1 MSLLFLQSSI
11 LAEVERVCC
20 FSWIVFQLSCDG
32 VQCRGLVCSVWLWYM
47 YFLVRLTFWSF
58 YLNSVNYFAI
68 IIAIA
73 YLFQVGYVGFLPPM
87 ASHLRAGVHFRNAI
101 DHLHLTDM
109 RFILHPLLINCMR
122 LALLA
127 RASKQ
132 LLVHLY
138 HLASHLFQFVIV
150 AWSAW
155 SHVLAWE
162 VHRPPWWQKYGAD
175 HLKIRLYYPL
185 MKYITIGRN

>member
-11 LAEVERVCC
+11 LAEEERAGC
-20 FSWIVFQLSCDG
+20 FSWIVFQLYCG
-32 VQCRGLVCSVWLWYM
+32 CVQCRGLVCSVWLWYI
-47 YFLVRLTFWSF
+47 YFLLRLTFWSF

-73 YLFQVGYVGFLPPM
+73 YLFQVGYVGFLPSM
-87 ASHLRAGVHFRNAI
+87 ASHPQAGVHFRNAVE
-101 DHLHLTDM
+101 HLHLTDM

-122 LALLA
+122 LGLLA

-132 LLVHLY
+132 LLIHLY
-138 HLASHLFQFVIV
+138 HLASHLFQFVII

-155 SHVLAWE
+155 NHILAWGSSA
-162 VHRPPWWQKYGAD
+162 PDDYKYGAD
-175 HLKIRLYYPL
+175 HLKIRL
-185 MKYITIGRN
+185 